1 MKMSPGKIRME
12 NNDLDTLILQLQRGR
27 ELFIREKNLRRY
39 KRYRTADMFYGVYND
54 EDADEP
60 HEIWIEK
67 KAPPTEKIITQI
79 HEIFHFVH
87 DIGEEL
93 EDPSD
98 YDSLARYVYQICS
111 QDVKKEI
118 EDE

>member
-1 MKMSPGKIRME
+1 M
-12 NNDLDTLILQLQRGR
+12 NNSEPDTIILQLQNGR

-54 EDADEP
+54 EEAEEP

-67 KAPPTEKIITQI
+67 KAPPTEKVITLI
-79 HEIFHFVH
+79 HEILHFVH
-87 DIGEEL
+87 DVGEEL

-98 YDSLARYVYQICS
+98 YDSLAKYIYRLCS
-111 QDVKKEI
+111 RDAKKEI